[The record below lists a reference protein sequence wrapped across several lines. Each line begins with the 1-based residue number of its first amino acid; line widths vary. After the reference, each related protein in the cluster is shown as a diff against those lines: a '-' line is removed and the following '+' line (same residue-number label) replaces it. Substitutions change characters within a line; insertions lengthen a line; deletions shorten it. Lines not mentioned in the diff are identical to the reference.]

1 MKISVARYRAT
12 ASLKKTLKRRL
23 VTSRSIIP
31 ILFAVSLILFACLFI
46 WQRVYVMGLVQ
57 EVSTLRTTNNKLS
70 DLVKK
75 NSLKNVDLSRLSRI
89 EKLAYDNFKMAAT
102 TAGNSF
108 TLTAG
113 NRRARNSGLDEMV
126 ESLKKFADNL
136 PVLTESNAATS
147 DIFDNYE
154 EE

>member
-12 ASLKKTLKRRL
+12 DSLKNSLKRRL

-31 ILFAVSLILFACLFI
+31 ILFAVSLILLACLHV

-57 EVSTLRTTNNKLS
+57 EVSTLRATNNKLG
-70 DLVKK
+70 DLIKK
-75 NSLKNVDLSRLSRI
+75 KSLKNIDLSRLSRI
-89 EKLAYDNFKMAAT
+89 EKLAYDNFKMATT

-113 NRRARNSGLDEMV
+113 NRRVNNSGLDEMV
-126 ESLKKFADNL
+126 ESMKKLADNL
-136 PVLTESNAATS
+136 PVLTESNAETS
-147 DIFDNYE
+147 DIFENYE
-154 EE
+154 EK